1 MGCTPSLLSLSQPR
15 PLRPYILSPIPF
27 LFTHLR
33 TLLRYFAFFCT
44 HQICNSFLF
53 KRFRTLW
60 QKHPGWGTPLSPRSK
75 MKRFPAISEASPA
88 RSTHPA
94 SAGGLGCPFVA
105 DFVGM
110 RILRLLA
117 LGFGTDAGV
126 FEGDHA
132 FREGFVFEQGE
143 LALGEATGEE
153 RDAFADQHRND
164 SNVKLIHKVVFE
176 EVPRQFAPAHQPGV
190 FSGAL
195 AELLQ
200 ETLRG
205 FVDESDTTALAGRL
219 GMRENVILHFRVAES
234 ATAHLEGDVVRFA
247 PHDGGINSGEE
258 RAHRIVLG
266 HEEKIN
272 RSIGAGNVTVNADAE
287 TQNDLAHGGI
297 LNDGLQIIQRSRPA
311 NRPRRW
317 EACSRHEKDCIG
329 VSTWANVRLGENAFI
344 AQIGGIRHGE
354 ARSCGAWYGFALV
367 RGFWAECSVRGTI
380 LRSSRTTP
388 IARREGSLGASHRG
402 GSLHAAVEYDSLDG
416 GRSLFL
422 QDPRRV
428 LQRGGGSDA
437 QRRFLD
443 QD

>member
-1 MGCTPSLLSLSQPR
+1 MGGVPPLLSLSRPP
-15 PLRPYILSPIPF
+15 PLRPYILISYSLSFHTFAHSFALFCIFLHASNMQLFSFQAIPHS
-27 LFTHLR
+27 LAKT
-33 TLLRYFAFFCT
+33 
-44 HQICNSFLF
+44 
-53 KRFRTLW
+53 
-60 QKHPGWGTPLSPRSK
+60 PGVGYPPLSPRSK

-94 SAGGLGCPFVA
+94 SASGLGCPFVA

-195 AELLQ
+195 AELLH

-205 FVDESDTTALAGRL
+205 FVDKGDTTALAGRL

-272 RSIGAGNVTVNADAE
+272 RSIGAGNVAVNADAE

-297 LNDGLQIIQRSRPA
+297 LNDGLQIIQRSRPIRWS
-311 NRPRRW
+311 RPL
-317 EACSRHEKDCIG
+317 
-329 VSTWANVRLGENAFI
+329 NNL
-344 AQIGGIRHGE
+344 Q
-354 ARSCGAWYGFALV
+354 
-367 RGFWAECSVRGTI
+367 SVAT
-380 LRSSRTTP
+380 SESAATV
-388 IARREGSLGASHRG
+388 GS
-402 GSLHAAVEYDSLDG
+402 V
-416 GRSLFL
+416 
-422 QDPRRV
+422 QP
-428 LQRGGGSDA
+428 
-437 QRRFLD
+437 
-443 QD
+443 

>member
-1 MGCTPSLLSLSQPR
+1 MGGVPPLALPLTTTTPSSVYPNLLFPFFSHICALFCA
-15 PLRPYILSPIPF
+15 ILHF
-27 LFTHLR
+27 LAR
-33 TLLRYFAFFCT
+33 IKYATLFF
-44 HQICNSFLF
+44 SSDSALF
-53 KRFRTLW
+53 GKNARGGV
-60 QKHPGWGTPLSPRSK
+60 PPLSPRSK

-94 SAGGLGCPFVA
+94 SASGLGCPFVA

-153 RDAFADQHRND
+153 RDALADQHRND

-176 EVPRQFAPAHQPGV
+176 EVSRQFAPAHQPDV

-205 FVDESDTTALAGRL
+205 FVDEGDTTALAGRL

-287 TQNDLAHGGI
+287 TQN
-297 LNDGLQIIQRSRPA
+297 
-311 NRPRRW
+311 
-317 EACSRHEKDCIG
+317 
-329 VSTWANVRLGENAFI
+329 
-344 AQIGGIRHGE
+344 
-354 ARSCGAWYGFALV
+354 
-367 RGFWAECSVRGTI
+367 
-380 LRSSRTTP
+380 
-388 IARREGSLGASHRG
+388 
-402 GSLHAAVEYDSLDG
+402 
-416 GRSLFL
+416 
-422 QDPRRV
+422 
-428 LQRGGGSDA
+428 
-437 QRRFLD
+437 
-443 QD
+443 